1 LTARTCR
8 ATLGP
13 HDKYEGLRMTS
24 RRQFLQGATLAA
36 VPLVTGLPRIAD
48 AGMGTSLAF
57 QAVLIDDRHA
67 EARAFGAALAARG
80 SRVMPVPH
88 GDVTAPWLG
97 EIGPAWRR
105 APVPVAGLTRPPVL
119 FCLEQLAWAQGL
131 RVVFHAEHVVTLTRT
146 ASHAVH
152 ACASG
157 GVGFDA
163 GDLARRGRLWPW
175 QVADTVARF
184 DASRRD
190 GRAGPSCAGLMPALP
205 ADAELLTSWIIA
217 PV

>member
-1 LTARTCR
+1 
-8 ATLGP
+8 
-13 HDKYEGLRMTS
+13 MTS

-36 VPLVTGLPRIAD
+36 VPLVAGLPRSAD
-48 AGMGTSLAF
+48 ARAGTSLAY

-67 EARAFGAALAARG
+67 EARAFGAALAGRG
-80 SRVMPVPH
+80 SRVLSVTH
-88 GDVTAPWLG
+88 GDVTALWLG

-131 RVVFHAEHVVTLTRT
+131 RVVFHAEHVVAPSRA
-146 ASHAVH
+146 ASHVVYS
-152 ACASG
+152 CASNTAG
-157 GVGFDA
+157 LDA
-163 GDLARRGRLWPW
+163 GDLAPRGPLWPS
-175 QVADTVARF
+175 QVADIVARF
-184 DASRRD
+184 GSTRRD

-205 ADAELLTSWIIA
+205 ADAQLLTSWIIA